1 MENKDRIS
9 KSCILVI
16 LSIIL
21 ALTSTISIIA
31 IMVLTATGIPGNFL
45 LQKLL
50 FFMPSM
56 FQMTQFKNKSKKM
69 ENF

>member
-1 MENKDRIS
+1 MENKHRIS
-9 KSCILVI
+9 KSCVIVI

-31 IMVLTATGIPGNFL
+31 IMVLTATDIPGNFL
-45 LQKLL
+45 LQKFL
-50 FFMPSM
+50 FKMLSM
-56 FQMTQFKNKSKKM
+56 FQMTQLKNKSKKM